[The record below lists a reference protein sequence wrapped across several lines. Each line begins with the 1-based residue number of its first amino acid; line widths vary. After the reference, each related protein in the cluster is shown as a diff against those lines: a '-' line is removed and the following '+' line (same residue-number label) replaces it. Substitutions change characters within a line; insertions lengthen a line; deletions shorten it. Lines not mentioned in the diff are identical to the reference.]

1 MRLKGTKQRCLLD
14 RLSFSSLW
22 LQSKLAEYGSKDNLS
37 DQVNAAMATAL
48 QQRRTVYVGAT
59 LELDAKRAAE
69 QNSPPTRKVS
79 LSIEPLFQATSP
91 QEGSADDA
99 LPAASQIRVTL
110 MEQDIISMKEAML
123 ELANGRATV
132 LSSVSKPYRIALVT
146 KIWKV
151 FSPMTICLM

>member
-1 MRLKGTKQRCLLD
+1 M
-14 RLSFSSLW
+14 
-22 LQSKLAEYGSKDNLS
+22 S

-48 QQRRTVYVGAT
+48 EQRRTVYVGAT

-69 QNSPPTRKVS
+69 HNSPPTRKVS

-91 QEGSADDA
+91 QEGSVADA

-110 MEQDIISMKEAML
+110 MEQDIISMKEAMH

-132 LSSVSKPYRIALVT
+132 VSSVSKPYRIALVT

-151 FSPMTICLM
+151 VFPMTISLMFDVAGG

>member
-1 MRLKGTKQRCLLD
+1 
-14 RLSFSSLW
+14 
-22 LQSKLAEYGSKDNLS
+22 
-37 DQVNAAMATAL
+37 MATAL

-69 QNSPPTRKVS
+69 HNSPPTRKVS

-91 QEGSADDA
+91 QEGSAADA
-99 LPAASQIRVTL
+99 LPAASEIRVTL
-110 MEQDIISMKEAML
+110 MDQDVISMKEAMH

-151 FSPMTICLM
+151 FPPMTICLM

>member
-1 MRLKGTKQRCLLD
+1 
-14 RLSFSSLW
+14 
-22 LQSKLAEYGSKDNLS
+22 
-37 DQVNAAMATAL
+37 MATAL
-48 QQRRTVYVGAT
+48 EQRRTVYVGAT

-69 QNSPPTRKVS
+69 HNSPPTRTVS

-91 QEGSADDA
+91 QERSAADA
-99 LPAASQIRVTL
+99 LPAASEIRVTL
-110 MEQDIISMKEAML
+110 MEQDIFSMKEAMH

-151 FSPMTICLM
+151 VFPMTICLM

>member
-1 MRLKGTKQRCLLD
+1 M
-14 RLSFSSLW
+14 
-22 LQSKLAEYGSKDNLS
+22 S
-37 DQVNAAMATAL
+37 DQVNAAMAVAV

-69 QNSPPTRKVS
+69 HNSPPTRKVS

-99 LPAASQIRVTL
+99 SPAASEIRVTL
-110 MEQDIISMKEAML
+110 MEQDIISMKEAMH

-132 LSSVSKPYRIALVT
+132 VSSVSKPYRIALVT

-151 FSPMTICLM
+151 VLPMTICLM

>member
-1 MRLKGTKQRCLLD
+1 M
-14 RLSFSSLW
+14 
-22 LQSKLAEYGSKDNLS
+22 S

-48 QQRRTVYVGAT
+48 QQRRTVYIGAT

-69 QNSPPTRKVS
+69 HNSPPTRKVS

-91 QEGSADDA
+91 QEGSAADP
-99 LPAASQIRVTL
+99 LPAASEIRVTL
-110 MEQDIISMKEAML
+110 MDQDVISMKEAMH
-123 ELANGRATV
+123 ELVNGHATV

-146 KIWKV
+146 KTWKV

>member
-1 MRLKGTKQRCLLD
+1 MRLKIKEQRCLLD
-14 RLSFSSLW
+14 RDSFLLW
-22 LQSKLAEYGSKDNLS
+22 LQSKVAEYGSKDNLS
-37 DQVNAAMATAL
+37 DKVNAAAAAAL

-69 QNSPPTRKVS
+69 HNSPPTRKVS
-79 LSIEPLFQATSP
+79 LSIEPLFQSTSP

-99 LPAASQIRVTL
+99 LPAASEIRVTL
-110 MEQDIISMKEAML
+110 MEQDIISMKEAMH

-132 LSSVSKPYRIALVT
+132 LSSVSKPYRIAFVT

-151 FSPMTICLM
+151 VSL

>member
-1 MRLKGTKQRCLLD
+1 
-14 RLSFSSLW
+14 
-22 LQSKLAEYGSKDNLS
+22 LS

-48 QQRRTVYVGAT
+48 EQRRTVYVGAT

-69 QNSPPTRKVS
+69 HNSPPTRKVS

-91 QEGSADDA
+91 QEGSVADA

-110 MEQDIISMKEAML
+110 MEQDIISMKEAMH

-132 LSSVSKPYRIALVT
+132 VSSVSKPYRIALVT

-151 FSPMTICLM
+151 VFPMTISLMFDVAGG